1 MPVSDQGVDPE
12 RYQVIPRT
20 LIFITRPGQVL
31 LIKGSPDKRL
41 WANKYNGIGGHVEP
55 GEDLLSSA
63 RRELLEETSLIVEDL
78 RLCGTV
84 MVDTGANPGIVI
96 FVFLGSYREGELIAS
111 SEGQLEWI
119 QTDKLN
125 QLPLVED
132 LPYLL
137 SRVLSQKKD
146 DAPFAAYYWY
156 DEKGQLRIRW
166 G

>member
-1 MPVSDQGVDPE
+1 MSVNDQGVEPG

-31 LIKGSPDKRL
+31 LIKGTPDKRL

-63 RRELLEETSLIVEDL
+63 RRELLEETSLTVEDL

-84 MVDTGANPGIVI
+84 VVDTGTNPGIVI
-96 FVFLGSYREGELIAS
+96 FVFVGSYQGGELIAS
-111 SEGQLEWI
+111 PEGQLEWI
-119 QTDKLN
+119 RTDQLN

-137 SRVLSQKKD
+137 PRVLSRKEN

-156 DEKGQLRIRW
+156 DEKDQLRIKW